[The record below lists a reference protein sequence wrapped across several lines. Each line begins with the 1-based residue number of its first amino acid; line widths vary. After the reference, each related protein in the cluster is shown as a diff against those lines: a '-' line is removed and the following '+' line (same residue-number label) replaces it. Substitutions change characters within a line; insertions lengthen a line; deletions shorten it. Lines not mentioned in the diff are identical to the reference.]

1 MTFIASAVIF
11 ARFSRK
17 SIRLQPA
24 VTCLYFDGTNGS
36 DVFKRGIEKLTG
48 KLKVL
53 KEKYISFE
61 VVLKFLKDRLTT

>member
-1 MTFIASAVIF
+1 M
-11 ARFSRK
+11 
-17 SIRLQPA
+17 
-24 VTCLYFDGTNGS
+24 TCLYFDGTNGS

-48 KLKVL
+48 KLKVR